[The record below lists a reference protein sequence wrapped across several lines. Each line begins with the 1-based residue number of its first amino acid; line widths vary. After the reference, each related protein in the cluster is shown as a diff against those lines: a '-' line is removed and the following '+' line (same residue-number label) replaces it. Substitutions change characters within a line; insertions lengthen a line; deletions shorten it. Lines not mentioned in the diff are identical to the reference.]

1 MKIPPLLIC
10 IPLLLASAACQ
21 KENSPPP
28 AQTSAPVSGL
38 EVKSRLGEGMEFPRV
53 TVADHLG
60 NRYELR
66 ALLSKSRNILLLLD
80 ASCPACAE
88 ESKKIQ
94 KFTARGSGLNI
105 IGISKDSLPAVLTF
119 KKRHGLFF
127 PILLDVEQKLVPD
140 YRRVIFPTLVLV
152 GSDKK
157 IARLYE
163 GGIPPAETG
172 PFLRLLLGN

>member
-21 KENSPPP
+21 KEDSPPP
-28 AQTSAPVSGL
+28 AQAPAAAAGL
-38 EVKSRLGEGMEFPRV
+38 EVKNRLGEGMEFPRV

-88 ESKKIQ
+88 EAQKIQ
-94 KFTARGSGLNI
+94 KFGLMNPKLNI
-105 IGISKDSLPAVLTF
+105 LGVSADSLSAVLAF
-119 KKRHGLFF
+119 KKRHALSF
-127 PILLDVEQKLVPD
+127 PILFDFERKLVPD
-140 YRRVIFPTLVLV
+140 YRYVSFPTLVLV
-152 GSDKK
+152 GTDKRILK
-157 IARLYE
+157 LYE
-163 GGIPPAETG
+163 GEIPPSEAGPLLQMLTG
-172 PFLRLLLGN
+172 N